1 MRKEGEARAGT
12 GRMSDALTYNA
23 EKQKVGEASTW
34 AEAGHM
40 DDRSREAQVFEGRR
54 TEGRRVE
61 MKVLKASCVRV
72 GFNPIVLWDPGQ
84 YPMAEKPRYVTMVL
98 R

>member
-1 MRKEGEARAGT
+1 MT
-12 GRMSDALTYNA
+12 NDA
-23 EKQKVGEASTW
+23 EKQKVAEASTW
-34 AEAGHM
+34 AVAG
-40 DDRSREAQVFEGRR
+40 RTNYRTREAQVSEGRR
-54 TEGRRVE
+54 TEGRSVE

-84 YPMAEKPRYVTMVL
+84 YPMAEKPRYVTMLL

>member
-12 GRMSDALTYNA
+12 GKMSDALTYNA

-40 DDRSREAQVFEGRR
+40 DDRSRKAQVSEGRR
-54 TEGRRVE
+54 TEGRRVK

-72 GFNPIVLWDPGQ
+72 GFNRIVLGDPGQ
-84 YPMAEKPRYVTMVL
+84 YPMTEKPRYVTMVL